1 MIQFSKRTL
10 KLYINNYVL
19 SRVRHK
25 KIGKNMIG
33 NKIRALREENGISQK
48 KFAKEFGIAYGTLQS
63 YEYGTTKPK
72 TDFIEQL
79 AKKFK
84 IDVNYFYD
92 DCRQYVVNMSSIS
105 SPKNKKMSSIVHQSS
120 NLSSNE
126 PLNTPNLKKSQ
137 NEIHINIKEDT
148 VYVPFFKDGAVS
160 AGFGTEDFGNDC
172 DFLPFK
178 KQDLRLMFNA
188 HSTANLAVIPCM
200 GNSMQP
206 TIEEGELVVFQQDGT
221 QSEGAIYVVRFEN
234 ELFVKRLKK
243 RPLQLISDNATYEP
257 ISLSESQSFE
267 ILGRVIGSY
276 SIHSKRF

>member
-1 MIQFSKRTL
+1 M
-10 KLYINNYVL
+10 
-19 SRVRHK
+19 
-25 KIGKNMIG
+25 KIGK
-33 NKIRALREENGISQK
+33 KIREARINANLRQ
-48 KFAKEFGIAYGTLQS
+48 A
-63 YEYGTTKPK
+63 
-72 TDFIEQL
+72 DL
-79 AKKFK
+79 AKLVYTTTRTIQNYEADKQIPNIKMMTQIANSLK
-84 IDVNYFYD
+84 IPIDFFINEDNAVS
-92 DCRQYVVNMSSIS
+92 CRKYVVSQDKKVVVSCRKSPNLSPSDPLN
-105 SPKNKKMSSIVHQSS
+105 SPK
-120 NLSSNE
+120 
-126 PLNTPNLKKSQ
+126 LKKSQ
-137 NEIHINIKEDT
+137 NEIHINIKDDT
-148 VYVPFFKDGAVS
+148 IYVPFFKDGAVS

-188 HSTANLAVIPCM
+188 HSTANLAVIPCV

-243 RPLQLISDNATYEP
+243 RPLQLISDNVNYEP
-257 ISLSESQSFE
+257 ISLNESQSFE

>member
-1 MIQFSKRTL
+1 MDFDILAQNIRFLLKKHKWSEDELVKRSGVGKSTIQLYKSKKSKNPTVDKLTKIANAFKVSSDDL
-10 KLYINNYVL
+10 KNKNL
-19 SRVRHK
+19 S
-25 KIGKNMIG
+25 ISMS
-33 NKIRALREENGISQK
+33 ISQK
-48 KFAKEFGIAYGTLQS
+48 ENISQNVHKF
-63 YEYGTTKPK
+63 PK
-72 TDFIEQL
+72 
-79 AKKFK
+79 
-84 IDVNYFYD
+84 
-92 DCRQYVVNMSSIS
+92 MSIS
-105 SPKNKKMSSIVHQSS
+105 KS